1 MSIVEKMARAIYEA
15 GGFEYVSRTVF
26 PGGGTPYG
34 QWAVA
39 VEQARAALTATGLTE
54 AQLEG
59 LANGTMVV
67 VKAGA
72 PGENYVRVR
81 ESRYREML
89 TDMLDHAYSA
99 GSVSN
104 GQWSTAGM
112 ADAEWLA
119 RKIGANEFGQ
129 NRVGDVRRRIGDF
142 IERAM
147 LAAKEG

>member
-1 MSIVEKMARAIYEA
+1 MSIVEKMAKAIYEA
-15 GGFEYVSRTVF
+15 GGFEYVSRKVF

-67 VKAGA
+67 VPVEPTMK
-72 PGENYVRVR
+72 
-81 ESRYREML
+81 ML
-89 TDMLDHAYSA
+89 NAAIDIDSFKL
-99 GSVSN
+99 
-104 GQWSTAGM
+104 
-112 ADAEWLA
+112 
-119 RKIGANEFGQ
+119 
-129 NRVGDVRRRIGDF
+129 GDISPLGFRISPQKMF
-142 IERAM
+142 ERCYRAM

>member
-59 LANGTMVV
+59 LAKGDLVILPNPL
-67 VKAGA
+67 KA
-72 PGENYVRVR
+72 R
-81 ESRYREML
+81 ER
-89 TDMLDHAYSA
+89 
-99 GSVSN
+99 
-104 GQWSTAGM
+104 
-112 ADAEWLA
+112 ADAVA
-119 RKIGANEFGQ
+119 
-129 NRVGDVRRRIGDF
+129 D
-142 IERAM
+142 RAI
-147 LAAKEG
+147 LAAKEGSE